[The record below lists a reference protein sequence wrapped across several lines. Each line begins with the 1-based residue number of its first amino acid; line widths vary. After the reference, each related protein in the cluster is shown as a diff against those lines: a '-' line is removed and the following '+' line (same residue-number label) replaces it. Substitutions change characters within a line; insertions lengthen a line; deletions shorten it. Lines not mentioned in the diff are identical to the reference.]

1 MELGPLKVYRSC
13 RGGAHRTRKIGKYF
27 GQIEQQCMDSGGE
40 RVKINRLGNSL
51 VVRRQW
57 MASDDHEKVLCRPHT
72 PPSPAQSISQAGRQ
86 AAQMPKVRGC
96 QSGGCNDTVQETHGH
111 ETAQDNRRA
120 HLCKEGKKRQY
131 GLKYFIKFSPP
142 NTRRTFCLVFF
153 G

>member
-27 GQIEQQCMDSGGE
+27 GQIEQQSMDSGGE
-40 RVKINRLGNSL
+40 RVKINRLGDSL

-86 AAQMPKVRGC
+86 LKCLRLEVVSLVGAMIPYKKHM
-96 QSGGCNDTVQETHGH
+96 DTRQPRTIEGRIS
-111 ETAQDNRRA
+111 ARKGRRDDMA
-120 HLCKEGKKRQY
+120 
-131 GLKYFIKFSPP
+131 
-142 NTRRTFCLVFF
+142 
-153 G
+153 